1 LTAQTAWRTPGVV
14 LVCGGLIL
22 TLSLGVRHSF
32 GLFLQP
38 MTVEHGWGRET
49 FAFAIALQNLVW
61 GFAQPFAGMIADRHG
76 AGRVLVAGVLL
87 YVVGLALMTQAASG
101 LALASSAGL
110 LIGLGLAGTTF
121 GVVYGVIGRAYP
133 PQQRSQALGIAGAAG
148 SFGMFAMLPFAQTL
162 LSGLGWISAL
172 LVMAAAAALMAPLA
186 SALVEKRPAADA
198 PQQSIA
204 QALGEAGAHRGFW
217 LLCWGFFVCGFQ
229 VVFIA
234 AHLPAYLADLKFG
247 PEVGMMALA
256 LIGLFNILG
265 TWGAG
270 WLGGRYTKKYLLSG
284 IYLLRGTAIIAF
296 LSLPITAASVY
307 VFAAVMGVLWL
318 STVPLTNGVVSQIF
332 GVNYLATLFGIVFL
346 FHQVGSFL
354 GVWLGGYLYDLTGSY
369 QVVWV
374 ISIGLSAMAA
384 LLNWP
389 IDDRPVARLRARGIA
404 A

>member
-1 LTAQTAWRTPGVV
+1 MNPRSDWRSPAVV
-14 LVCGGLIL
+14 LACGGLIL
-22 TLSLGVRHSF
+22 TLSLGVRHTF

-38 MTVEHGWGRET
+38 MTVDHGWGRET
-49 FAFAIALQNLVW
+49 FAVAIALQNLVW

-76 AGRVLVAGVLL
+76 AGRVLISGVAL
-87 YVVGLALMTQAASG
+87 YVLGLVLMSQAATGLAFSLST
-101 LALASSAGL
+101 GL

-133 PQQRSQALGIAGAAG
+133 PERRSQALGLAGAAG
-148 SFGMFAMLPFAQTL
+148 SFGMFALLPFAQTL
-162 LSGLGWISAL
+162 LAGLGWLSAL
-172 LVMAAAAALMAPLA
+172 LILAAAAALMGPLSA
-186 SALVEKRPAADA
+186 ALVEERRAIAAG
-198 PQQSIA
+198 PQQSLVE
-204 QALGEAGAHRGFW
+204 ALREAAAHRGFW

-234 AHLPAYLADLKFG
+234 AHLPAHLADLKFG
-247 PEVGMMALA
+247 PEAGMMALA

-265 TWGAG
+265 TYGAG

-284 IYLLRGTAIIAF
+284 IYLLRGAAIIAF
-296 LSLPITAASVY
+296 LTLPITTGSVY

-332 GVNYLATLFGIVFL
+332 GVKYLATLFGFVFL

-369 QVVWV
+369 QVVWI
-374 ISIGLSAMAA
+374 ISIGLSAVAA

-389 IDDRPVARLRARGIA
+389 IDDRPVARLREA
-404 A
+404 AA

>member
-1 LTAQTAWRTPGVV
+1 MSQASWRTPTAV

-22 TLSLGVRHSF
+22 TLSMGVRHTF

-38 MTVEHGWGRET
+38 MTVEHGWSRET

-76 AGRVLVAGVLL
+76 AGRVLVGGAIL
-87 YVVGLALMTQAASG
+87 YVLGLALMTQASTG
-101 LALASSAGL
+101 LALSLSAGL

-121 GVVYGVIGRAYP
+121 GVIYGVIGRTFP
-133 PQQRSQALGIAGAAG
+133 PERRSQALGVAGAAG
-148 SFGMFAMLPFAQTL
+148 SFGLFAMLPFAQTL
-162 LSGLGWISAL
+162 MSSLGWLSAL
-172 LVMAAAAALMAPLA
+172 LVLAATAALMAPLA
-186 SALVEKRPAADA
+186 SALVEDRPAAQG
-198 PQQSIA
+198 PQQSIGH
-204 QALGEAGAHRGFW
+204 ALAEAGGHRGFW

-234 AHLPAYLADLKFG
+234 AHLPAYLGDLKFG

-265 TWGAG
+265 TYGAG

-284 IYLLRGTAIIAF
+284 IYILRAIAIIAF
-296 LSLPITAASVY
+296 ITLPITTASVY
-307 VFAAVMGVLWL
+307 AFAAVMGVLWL

-332 GVNYLATLFGIVFL
+332 GVSYLATLFGIVFL
-346 FHQVGSFL
+346 FHQLGSFL

-369 QVVWV
+369 QVVW
-374 ISIGLSAMAA
+374 IIAIGLSAMAA
-384 LLNWP
+384 VLNWP
-389 IDDRPVARLRARGIA
+389 IDDRPVARLRAQGA
-404 A
+404 AA

>member
-1 LTAQTAWRTPGVV
+1 MNPRSDWRSPAVV
-14 LVCGGLIL
+14 LACGGLIL
-22 TLSLGVRHSF
+22 TLSLGVRHTF

-38 MTVEHGWGRET
+38 MTVDHGWGRET
-49 FAFAIALQNLVW
+49 FAVAIALQNLVW

-76 AGRVLVAGVLL
+76 AGRVLISGVAL
-87 YVVGLALMTQAASG
+87 YVLGLVLMSQAATGLAFSLST
-101 LALASSAGL
+101 GL

-133 PQQRSQALGIAGAAG
+133 PERRSQALGLAGAAG
-148 SFGMFAMLPFAQTL
+148 SFGMFALLPFAQTL
-162 LSGLGWISAL
+162 LAGLGWLSAL
-172 LVMAAAAALMAPLA
+172 LILAAAAALMGPLSA
-186 SALVEKRPAADA
+186 ALVEERRAIAAG
-198 PQQSIA
+198 PQQSLVE
-204 QALGEAGAHRGFW
+204 ALREAAAHRGFW

-234 AHLPAYLADLKFG
+234 AHLPAHLADLKFG
-247 PEVGMMALA
+247 PEAGMMALA

-265 TWGAG
+265 TYGAG

-284 IYLLRGTAIIAF
+284 IYLLRGAAIIAF
-296 LSLPITAASVY
+296 LTLPITTGSVY

-332 GVNYLATLFGIVFL
+332 GVKYLATLFGFVFL

-369 QVVWV
+369 QMVWI
-374 ISIGLSAMAA
+374 ISIGLSAVAA

-389 IDDRPVARLRARGIA
+389 IDDRPVARLREA
-404 A
+404 AA